1 MSPPPA
7 KAVAELIQNRRS
19 LGTRSAGSSR
29 NGRKPSC
36 EPLVTFPHRIRVPF
50 DQLLMLVGFTIAAYS
65 IVANDAIQT
74 LGTFLSSNARRPWW
88 VLWLFAVGI
97 LYSVIIYGWVT
108 NAGDSSYGRL
118 ARIPLPQPF
127 GLIYLVPPLVL
138 LWLTRRGI
146 PVSTTFLI
154 LTIFAPES
162 LGAMMFKSVMG
173 YVVAFVLAIVV
184 YFTIAR
190 TIERRFIDTV
200 GQAPSTNWVVL
211 QWLSTGFLWSQWL
224 IQDLANI
231 FVYAPRQMELNW
243 LVFALVVMALLHAY
257 TFWSRGGEIQ
267 KVVTS
272 KTNTGD
278 IRSATIIDFAFGIVL
293 LVFKEWSKIPMST
306 TWVFLGLLAGRE
318 IAMSVQLQSRP
329 LRETFAIIR
338 RDGLKVGFGLAV
350 SVLIAIGLPIAASAI
365 SNLTSVQP
373 VQAQGAAP
381 R

>member
-1 MSPPPA
+1 M
-7 KAVAELIQNRRS
+7 
-19 LGTRSAGSSR
+19 
-29 NGRKPSC
+29 
-36 EPLVTFPHRIRVPF
+36 PF

-65 IVANDAIQT
+65 IVANDALQT

-97 LYSVIIYGWVT
+97 LYAVIIYGWVT
-108 NAGDSSYGRL
+108 NAGDSSFGRL

-162 LGAMMFKSVMG
+162 LGAMMLKSVMG
-173 YVVAFVLAIVV
+173 YAVAFILAIVV

-190 TIERRFIDTV
+190 TIERRFLDTV
-200 GQAPSTNWVVL
+200 DRPPSRQWVVL

-231 FVYAPRQMELNW
+231 FVYAPRRMELNW
-243 LVFALVVMALLHAY
+243 LVFALVVMAVLHAY

-329 LRETFAIIR
+329 LRETLGIIR
-338 RDGLKVGFGLAV
+338 RDGLKVGLGLAV
-350 SVLIAIGLPIAASAI
+350 SVLLAIGLPIAATAI
-365 SNLTSVQP
+365 SNLTSVRP
-373 VQAQGAAP
+373 VQAQLADP